1 MFIVISITIRGGFL
15 KMTEIN
21 LEGQENCED
30 MKKVV
35 SKFGVQVVC
44 NEEDKKELEK
54 ANADVVL
61 PAGEECENMKEV
73 VSKHGVSVVC
83 DEEA

>member
-1 MFIVISITIRGGFL
+1 MN
-15 KMTEIN
+15 EIN
-21 LEGQENCED
+21 LQGQENCED

-44 NEEDKKELEK
+44 NEEDKKELERI
-54 ANADVVL
+54 NADVVL
-61 PAGEECENMKEV
+61 PGGEDCENMKEI
-73 VSKHGVSVVC
+73 VSKHGVTVVC

>member
-1 MFIVISITIRGGFL
+1 MG
-15 KMTEIN
+15 EIN
-21 LEGQENCED
+21 LEGQANCED

-44 NEEDKKELEK
+44 NEEDRKELEK
-54 ANADVVL
+54 EKADIVL
-61 PAGEECENMKEV
+61 PGGEDCENMKEV
-73 VSKHGVSVVC
+73 VSKHGVTVVC

>member
-1 MFIVISITIRGGFL
+1 MA
-15 KMTEIN
+15 EIN

-44 NEEDKKELEK
+44 NEEDKKELAK
-54 ANADVVL
+54 ATADVVL
-61 PAGEECENMKEV
+61 PGGEDCENMK
-73 VSKHGVSVVC
+73 
-83 DEEA
+83 